1 MICAAVIFRILG
13 MMSAFFGVALSVPWC
28 YAQLLGDPTAR
39 GLGLASGVAFGI
51 AAILLLTTPRTAHEI
66 SHREGF
72 LIVTS
77 TWCLAA
83 ALGSLPYLFTGI
95 TTSVADAFFEAMSG
109 FTTTGS
115 TVLTHLEDLP
125 RPIHLWRSL
134 TQWLGGMGMILLS
147 IAIFPLLGV
156 GGMQLFKAETP
167 GPVADKLRPRVRDTA
182 ARLWGIYVLFTLC
195 ETMALIF
202 FGVGP
207 FDALCHSFTTMST
220 GGFSTH
226 DTSIAFYDSAA
237 VDAVVSVF
245 MLMGGINFVIY
256 FRIASGGW
264 RKLHRESELKFF
276 ALLVSAAC
284 FVTVVILRLSTY
296 EGWGP
301 ALRYGVFQ
309 VASIITTTGYATA
322 DFELWPYV
330 IQGTLLTIMFTGA
343 MAGSTAGGMKSVRV
357 LLLFKQGFQQLRL
370 LVHPHAVTRVRL
382 AGQAVAPEI
391 IHAIWGYF
399 FLYLFMFAIAAL
411 GLAGL
416 GLDLVTATTAVITAI
431 NNVGP
436 GLGTVGP
443 AENFAALPAT
453 AKWLLSLCM
462 LLGRLEIYTVLVL
475 FLPEYWR
482 R

>member
-1 MICAAVIFRILG
+1 MIHAAVIVRILG
-13 MMSAFFGVALSVPWC
+13 LMSALFGIAIGVPWL
-28 YAQLLGDPTAR
+28 YAQVTGDPTAR
-39 GLGLASGVAFGI
+39 GLGFSAAVAFGI
-51 AAILLLTTPRTAHEI
+51 AAILLVTAPRGSREI

-72 LIVTS
+72 LIVTL

-83 ALGSLPYLFTGI
+83 SLGALPYLFTATTGSI
-95 TTSVADAFFEAMSG
+95 TDAFFEAMSG

-115 TVLTHLEDLP
+115 TVFTGLDEMA
-125 RPIHLWRSL
+125 RPVLLWRSIS
-134 TQWLGGMGMILLS
+134 QWLGGMGMILLS
-147 IAIFPLLGV
+147 IAILPLLGV

-167 GPVADKLRPRVRDTA
+167 GPVADKIRPRVRDTA
-182 ARLWGIYVLFTLC
+182 ARLWGIYLLFTLC
-195 ETMALIF
+195 ESSALIALD
-202 FGVGP
+202 VPP

-226 DTSIAFYDSAA
+226 DASVGYYESAA
-237 VDAVVSVF
+237 VDAVITLF
-245 MLMGGINFVIY
+245 MLVGGINFVLY

-264 RKLHRESELKFF
+264 RRILRESELKFF
-276 ALLVSAAC
+276 ALLFGAAC
-284 FVTVVILRLSTY
+284 LVTAITLRLATY
-296 EGWGP
+296 PSWSE

-322 DFELWPYV
+322 DFELWPFV
-330 IQGTLLTIMFTGA
+330 IQGTLILVMFTGA

-370 LVHPHAVTRVRL
+370 LIHPHAVTRVRL
-382 AGQAVAPEI
+382 SGQTVAPEI
-391 IHAIWGYF
+391 IHAIWGFF
-399 FLYLFMFAIAAL
+399 FLYLVTFALTAL
-411 GLAGL
+411 VLTAQ
-416 GLDLVTATTAVITAI
+416 GLDLVTASTAVITAL

-436 GLGTVGP
+436 GLGDVGP
-443 AENFAALPAT
+443 AENFTALPDA